1 MEEVTEAITVCPVT
15 VGVAVATVAAG
26 GDRIAH
32 RAMGAGI
39 PLAEAEEAIPAG
51 ADTQEAEVIVSPN
64 AAPLFVLNTAS

>member
-1 MEEVTEAITVCPVT
+1 MEVTEAITVRPVT
-15 VGVAVATVAAG
+15 AGVAVAARV
-26 GDRIAH
+26 DRIAH
-32 RAMGAGI
+32 RAMGAGM